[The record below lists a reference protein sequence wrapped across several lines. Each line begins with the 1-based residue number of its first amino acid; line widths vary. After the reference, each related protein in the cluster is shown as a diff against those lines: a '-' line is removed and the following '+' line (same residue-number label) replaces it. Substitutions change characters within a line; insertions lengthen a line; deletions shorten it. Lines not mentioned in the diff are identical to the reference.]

1 MVLLSFNWTTVLSIV
16 LFVISLGVLIGLHEF
31 GHLIVAKTFKVYC
44 PVFSIGFGYKFL
56 KFKRKNGETS
66 YTFGILPFG
75 GYVQMYSGENVE
87 ELPEGVSVPY
97 ERSLEGIKRWKR
109 ICIMFAGIFTNFI
122 LAYIIFFISVSCF
135 PQIAPTAY
143 MDINHN
149 IADTHLVCED
159 ATHAFNTNDQI
170 EVFPLV
176 YENGTFRDYNK
187 EKDAENPNV
196 IRLMNKGYV
205 TDINNS
211 TEAKFV
217 AVLSYYF
224 DNGVNNTDIT
234 RNISLYKVADSSS
247 LDSYNYPV
255 IEDGTL
261 VPFPYSENA
270 TFNLPFTYYSA
281 LDRSEVTKENAGSIT
296 YEKDSDDK
304 YVSYKGTLT
313 LKLKDNK
320 WEEVGISFHKYSYW
334 YGWQSFQVAGEYW
347 VRSTGLISDALF
359 SLFSGRNWDQVGGPL
374 AIFAQTTTIL
384 ESNPFYLYLQT
395 WGIISVNLAIFN
407 FLPFPGLDGW
417 QMLTEIIEGAVN
429 GVKKARFE
437 RKRRSKKVVFEET
450 DTNIYANQVSI
461 SNDSTLSIGKNQ
473 NEVYQKWKIPSK
485 VKGIVSYVGLGLLL
499 VLAVLIFI
507 LDFIKMF

>member
-1 MVLLSFNWTTVLSIV
+1 MVLLAFNWTTVLSIV

-56 KFKRKNGETS
+56 KFKRKKGETT
-66 YTFGILPFG
+66 YTFGVLPFG

-87 ELPEGVSVPY
+87 ELPEGVSVPK

-109 ICIMFAGIFTNFI
+109 ICIMFAGIFTNFV

-135 PQIAPTAY
+135 PQISPTAY
-143 MDINHN
+143 MDINREV
-149 IADTHLVCED
+149 AQTHLVCED
-159 ATHAFNTNDQI
+159 ASHAFDTNDQI
-170 EVFPLV
+170 EIHSIV
-176 YENGTFRDYNK
+176 YDNGAFREYNK
-187 EKDAENPNV
+187 DTDANNPNV
-196 IRLMNKGYV
+196 LRLMNKGYV
-205 TDINNS
+205 TTDS

-217 AVLSYYF
+217 ALLSYYF

-247 LDSYNYPV
+247 LDTYNYPV
-255 IEDGTL
+255 VEDGAL
-261 VPFPYSENA
+261 VPFPYTEGA
-270 TFNLPFTYYSA
+270 TFNLPISYYRA
-281 LDRSEVTKENAGSIT
+281 LDRSEVTRENAGTIT
-296 YEKDSDDK
+296 YEKDSDDNL
-304 YVSYKGTLT
+304 VTYKAT
-313 LKLKDNK
+313 LKLVMKENK

-334 YGWQSFQVAGEYW
+334 YGAESFQVAGEYW
-347 VRSTGLISDALF
+347 VRSTSLISDALF
-359 SLFSGRNWDQVGGPL
+359 SLFSGKNWDQVGGPL

-437 RKRRSKKVVFEET
+437 RRRKSKKVVFEAT

-461 SNDSTLSIGKNQ
+461 SNDSTLSIGKNE
-473 NEVYQKWKIPSK
+473 NEVYQKWKIPAK
-485 VKGIVSYVGLGLLL
+485 VKGIFSYVGLGILL
-499 VLAVLIFI
+499 VLAVVIFVF
-507 LDFIKMF
+507 DFIRMF